1 MVVLQFAWGGG
12 PNNVHLPHMH
22 YENAFCYVGT
32 HDNETA
38 AGWWADGGAGARDRA
53 YLESYLGE
61 AAAADV
67 PGAFLRAA
75 MASVARTSIVMMQ
88 DVLRL
93 GNEARMN
100 TPGRAEG
107 NWAWRVTAAAAAGG
121 AGAGAG
127 GAGGAAGGADKVGAV
142 WRTYAAEARELRA
155 LAHVYDRLPQGARY
169 EEPVEQK
176 KEKEAEV

>member
-12 PNNVHLPHMH
+12 SNNVHLPHMH

-38 AGWWADGGAGARDRA
+38 AGWWQGGSAGKEDKRYLAA
-53 YLESYLGE
+53 YLGKE
-61 AAAADV
+61 ATADV
-67 PGAFLRAA
+67 PGAFLRAG

-107 NWAWRVTAAAAAGG
+107 NWAWRATGG
-121 AGAGAG
+121 GKG
-127 GAGGAAGGADKVGAV
+127 GSGKSEDVVGAV
-142 WRTYAAEARELRA
+142 WGSYQAEARELRA
-155 LAHVYDRLPQGARY
+155 LAAAYDRLPKGARA
-169 EEPVEQK
+169 EE
-176 KEKEAEV
+176 

>member
-12 PNNVHLPHMH
+12 SNNVHLPHMH

-38 AGWWADGGAGARDRA
+38 RGWWEGGSAGARDRA
-53 YLESYLGE
+53 CLRAYLGAG
-61 AAAADV
+61 AAEDV

-75 MASVARTSIVMMQ
+75 MSSVARTSIVMMQ

-107 NWAWRVTAAAAAGG
+107 NWAWRVTAPPSRREGGGAAAAAAAAAGG
-121 AGAGAG
+121 AAFWEA
-127 GAGGAAGGADKVGAV
+127 
-142 WRTYAAEARELRA
+142 YAAEARELRQ
-155 LAHVYDRLPQGARY
+155 LAHVYDRLPKGERY
-169 EEPVEQK
+169 EEGA
-176 KEKEAEV
+176 AENVMGREEDD

>member
-12 PNNVHLPHMH
+12 SNNVHLPHMH

-38 AGWWADGGAGARDRA
+38 AGWWNEGSASPRDKSYLAA
-53 YLESYLGE
+53 YLGKE
-61 AAAADV
+61 ATADV
-67 PGAFLRAA
+67 PGAFLRAG

-107 NWAWRVTAAAAAGG
+107 NWAWRVTAPSGKAGTGAAAAGG
-121 AGAGAG
+121 G
-127 GAGGAAGGADKVGAV
+127 GGGVGSV
-142 WRTYAAEARELRA
+142 WEAYAKEARELRE
-155 LAHVYDRLPQGARY
+155 LAHVFDRLPKGERY
-169 EEPVEQK
+169 EAEQ
-176 KEKEAEV
+176 ENVWGREED

>member
-12 PNNVHLPHMH
+12 SNNVHLPHMH

-38 AGWWADGGAGARDRA
+38 QGWWQEGSAGPRDKA
-53 YLESYLGE
+53 YLEAYLGKD
-61 AAAADV
+61 ATKDV
-67 PGAFLRAA
+67 PGAFLRSA

-107 NWAWRVTAAAAAGG
+107 NWAWRVTAPATKT
-121 AGAGAG
+121 AGAG
-127 GAGGAAGGADKVGAV
+127 GVGSV
-142 WRTYAAEARELRA
+142 WEAYQKEAKELRQ
-155 LAHVYDRLPQGARY
+155 LAHVFDRLPKGERY
-169 EEPVEQK
+169 EEGAAANVMGRE
-176 KEKEAEV
+176 ED

>member
-12 PNNVHLPHMH
+12 SNNVHLPHMH

-38 AGWWADGGAGARDRA
+38 LGWWQDGSANAQDRA
-53 YLESYLGE
+53 YLEAYLGE
-61 AAAADV
+61 DAARDV
-67 PGAFLRAA
+67 PGAFLRSA
-75 MASVARTSIVMMQ
+75 MSSVARTSIVMMQ

-107 NWAWRVTAAAAAGG
+107 NWAWRVTAPRSAAPGGEHEGEAAA
-121 AGAGAG
+121 
-127 GAGGAAGGADKVGAV
+127 VGAV
-142 WRTYAAEARELRA
+142 WGAYAAEARELRE
-155 LAHVYDRLPQGARY
+155 LAHVYDRLAKGERY
-169 EEPVEQK
+169 EATA
-176 KEKEAEV
+176 AENVMGREDD